1 MFNFMIN
8 LLTDNYNKN
17 PDSNISKLFKLIAD
31 ELQEIK
37 DNLEKIGEYRDVD
50 KATGYT
56 LDKIGGNVKQ
66 YRGAATDEIYRIL
79 IKSKIARNMSTGD
92 INTIIKVISQTI
104 NSDYSDIQI
113 VEMYNDDTTPEPA
126 AIKLLQIPLDKINE
140 VGMSSNQFG
149 RMVAKTLPGGV
160 GLKEI
165 RMEGTFEFG
174 DIGDLIDNQKG
185 FSDIN
190 NQSIGGTLGA
200 TYSPTEDRELPL

>member
-17 PDSNISKLFKLIAD
+17 PNSNISKLFKLIAD

-37 DNLEKIGEYRDVD
+37 DNLEKIEEYKDVD

-66 YRGAATDEIYRIL
+66 YRGVATDEIYRIL
-79 IKSKIARNMSTGD
+79 IKSKTARNMSTGD
-92 INTIIKVISQTI
+92 INTIIRVISQTI

-113 VEMYNDDTTPEPA
+113 VEMYNDETAPEAA
-126 AIKLLQIPLDKINE
+126 AIKILHIPLDKINE
-140 VGMSSNQFG
+140 IGMSSNQFG
-149 RMVAKTLPGGV
+149 RMVARTLPGGV
-160 GLKEI
+160 SLKEI

-174 DIGDLIDNQKG
+174 SIGDLIDNEKG
-185 FSDIN
+185 FGDIAN
-190 NQSIGGTLGA
+190 ELTGGILGA
-200 TYSPTEDRELPL
+200 TYSPSEDRELPL